1 MTYTGKVPKCPRG
14 GNRHQ
19 DSSKMG
25 EEGLQCR
32 EGPLVCVCHI
42 SFWGCPPYL
51 LALGSMDSV
60 QLLTGAVLTWDR
72 DRTRAP
78 EGI

>member
-1 MTYTGKVPKCPRG
+1 MYATSVL
-14 GNRHQ
+14 
-19 DSSKMG
+19 
-25 EEGLQCR
+25 GL
-32 EGPLVCVCHI
+32 
-42 SFWGCPPYL
+42 PPYL
-51 LALGSMDSV
+51 LAMGSMDSV

>member
-1 MTYTGKVPKCPRG
+1 MGAGTGTVARWVKKGCNAEKDPRCVYAT
-14 GNRHQ
+14 
-19 DSSKMG
+19 SVL
-25 EEGLQCR
+25 GL
-32 EGPLVCVCHI
+32 
-42 SFWGCPPYL
+42 PPYL